1 MSGGASQGDRKCP
14 PLFDAGFISYTAA
27 SERRLVDVARTEQLE
42 EN

>member
-1 MSGGASQGDRKCP
+1 VAAPVKATGNARP
-14 PLFDAGFISYTAA
+14 FFDAGFISYTAA